1 MRKTHS
7 FVWLNCNFFKGRE
20 ADYDIE
26 DGKSNFLEG
35 AMLIG
40 MYAVI
45 ALAFVSIPK
54 YFSGILL
61 ISSFSLYIRTKRL
74 P

>member
-1 MRKTHS
+1 MFPS
-7 FVWLNCNFFKGRE
+7 FSNSSSFAQDLFVGVAQLRLKGRE

-45 ALAFVSIPK
+45 ALAFVSYHNK
-54 YFSGILL
+54 
-61 ISSFSLYIRTKRL
+61 
-74 P
+74 